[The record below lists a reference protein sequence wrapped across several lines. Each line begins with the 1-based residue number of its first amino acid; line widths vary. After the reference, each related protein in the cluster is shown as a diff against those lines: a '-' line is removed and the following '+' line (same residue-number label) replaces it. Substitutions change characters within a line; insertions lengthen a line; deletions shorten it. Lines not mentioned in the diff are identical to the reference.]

1 MKNPWEGLEGP
12 TYHIENLGRPAMFLI
27 PSHKLRTPGLSGKT
41 PEEDLNAFLSEKFG
55 AFNTTPVPEVGFWKN
70 AQQRLVY
77 DECRRY
83 KVSFVGK
90 ERIPELFAKLSEICT
105 AIGEDCLYVEA
116 GQYSG
121 LLYPG
126 PRTPK

>member
-1 MKNPWEGLEGP
+1 MKDPWEGLEGP
-12 TYHIENLGRPAMFLI
+12 SYRIENLGRPAVFLI
-27 PSHKLRTPGLSGKT
+27 PSHKLRTPMASGKT
-41 PEEDLNAFLSEKFG
+41 AEEDLHAFLSERFG
-55 AFNTTPVPEVGFWKN
+55 AFTTNPVSETGFWRN

-90 ERIPELFAKLSEICT
+90 ERIPELFAKLSEICA
-105 AIGEDCLYVEA
+105 AIDEDCLYVEA

-121 LLYPG
+121 LLYP
-126 PRTPK
+126 KQA